1 MAMSLCAQM
10 SSLRVSAQR
19 VSLWHRITCPL
30 APPQPQALAQRRAD
44 LAVPVP
50 GAPGGLQPRTLCPQ
64 SNAQASGAACV
75 AAGGAHCRALA
86 SPPPSLQAPK
96 PFAAAKSLASKA
108 NGIAAAPRPVL
119 AQQKQQQ
126 QPAASL
132 ALKVEC
138 ADGPRGMKLKTRKV
152 CVAADCCRAEELSVW
167 WQ

>member
-1 MAMSLCAQM
+1 MASRHAHCA
-10 SSLRVSAQR
+10 LGGPHTHLEQR
-19 VSLWHRITCPL
+19 AAPPVVPTAAPWHR
-30 APPQPQALAQRRAD
+30 
-44 LAVPVP
+44 
-50 GAPGGLQPRTLCPQ
+50 PR
-64 SNAQASGAACV
+64 
-75 AAGGAHCRALA
+75 
-86 SPPPSLQAPK
+86 PSVQAPK
-96 PFAAAKSLASKA
+96 PFVAAKSLASKA